1 MGTAAYIQDQDFET
15 LLTDENLVVVDCTAT
30 WCGPCRKV
38 APLIDQLAEEYE
50 GRARVVKLD
59 LDQNKITAKKYEI
72 RSIPAVMV
80 FKDGELVENLVGVAP
95 YETFK
100 NAVEK
105 YL

>member
-1 MGTAAYIQDQDFET
+1 MGTAAYVQDSDFDA
-15 LLTDENLVVVDCTAT
+15 LLADENLVVVDCTAT

-59 LDQNKITAKKYEI
+59 LDQNKVTAKKYEI
-72 RSIPAVMV
+72 RSIPAIMI
-80 FKDGELVENLVGVAP
+80 FKGGELVENLVGVAP

-100 NAVEK
+100 DAVEK
-105 YL
+105 HL

>member
-1 MGTAAYIQDQDFET
+1 MGTAAYIQDADFDA
-15 LLTDENLVVVDCTAT
+15 LLTDEKLVVVDCTAT

-59 LDQNKITAKKYEI
+59 LDQNKATASKYEI
-72 RSIPAVMV
+72 RSIPAIMI

-100 NAVEK
+100 DAVEK